1 MLAITHGTT
10 DARAYAG
17 RMIDGRTAF
26 RTVGTPVPAGTSV
39 PRKEVRAIELA
50 VVMVLL
56 LVILWITRK

>member
-1 MLAITHGTT
+1 
-10 DARAYAG
+10 
-17 RMIDGRTAF
+17 MIDGRTAF

-39 PRKEVRAIELA
+39 PRKEVRAIELT

>member
-1 MLAITHGTT
+1 MLAIAPGNTGWRT
-10 DARAYAG
+10 YAG

-39 PRKEVRAIELA
+39 PRKEVRAIELT